1 MRERTRTVTSR
12 AEQETTVSYIIADGI
27 AHYYSS
33 APKDI
38 KEIVGDDRFTVRR
51 RSTDPENDWVD
62 ATLPLELAR
71 PLTRKK
77 NYVQTEAQRANAAE
91 RMARARKAKKNTSS

>member
-1 MRERTRTVTSR
+1 MRERTRTVPSR

-33 APKDI
+33 VPKDI
-38 KEIVGDDRFTVRR
+38 REIVGDDRFTVRR
-51 RSTDPENDWVD
+51 RSSDPENDWVD
-62 ATLPLELAR
+62 ASLPLDLAR

-77 NYVQTEAQRANAAE
+77 NYVQTEAQKSVAAE
-91 RMARARKAKKNTSS
+91 RMAKAREAKKKTSS